1 MITRNMQAC
10 SSHQGADYQDGGV
23 LEMLRCVLFRHTKHA
38 GHVDVY
44 RTLVNI

>member
-1 MITRNMQAC
+1 MQAC

-23 LEMLRCVLFRHTKHA
+23 LEMLRCVLFRHMTRA

-44 RTLVNI
+44 RTLESI